1 MHPVIKTAYRVVKQT
16 EDLGC
21 EPIFIPQYQ
30 QEETGEQWH
39 TFTVTVKGRSGGHN
53 TVYFYVLSK
62 ALAFIKQHKATADEV
77 VHYEDLVDNWSESLP
92 YGN

>member
-1 MHPVIKTAYRVVKQT
+1 MNPVIRTAYRVVKQT
-16 EDLGC
+16 EEGDDFS
-21 EPIFIPQYQ
+21 IFIPQYQ

-39 TFTVTVKGRSGGHN
+39 TFTVPIKGLSGGRN

-62 ALAFIKQHKATADEV
+62 ALAFIKQQKATADEV